1 MLADMEQEV
10 QVIKKNIKAAHDK
23 PKIYVDWNRL
33 FKEFQV
39 GE

>member
-1 MLADMEQEV
+1 M
-10 QVIKKNIKAAHDK
+10 QVIKKNVKETHDRK
-23 PKIYVDWNRL
+23 KSYADRNML